1 MRLFTLLLCPFV
13 GTGVRAPEIKGGRNK
28 GIKGK
33 GLKDKDGRAFSFNR
47 WALLPLFLFT
57 LIPLL
62 SAQTLSGRITDA
74 ETGEPLPFA
83 SIYVPATK
91 SGAASNVEGYFQVNL
106 GGGSQVVFSYL
117 GYQTL
122 VKNVRGGEVDVQLVS
137 EALDLE
143 TVEILSGGEDKSYA
157 VIRRAIAKADY
168 HRNQLDSYT
177 ANVYIKGTGKV
188 NKIPGLIRMMA
199 SKEDQKEI
207 DETIKRPFTSE
218 STSKVEYTRPNSY
231 KQQLLSKLEV
241 GDSDFDA
248 NQYLFTSFYDPLV
261 AGEVVSPLNPKA
273 FGYYKFEHE
282 GVFVDQDELVN
293 KIKVIPRSRGEDVFE
308 GYVYIVQGDW
318 SLHSLELTTFKL
330 GFQIDIKQN
339 FAEVEDHVWM
349 PVTTTLD
356 AAGQIFG
363 IGFEY
368 HYLSTVSGY
377 ILSLN
382 PDLGGY
388 VEVIDEKSQPEI
400 ARKTK
405 KATDVSDLEKRLAE
419 GEEIKAKDLRK
430 LMRAYEKEEQKT
442 SDEPEVVSNY
452 SYVED
457 STVTVIRDTA
467 AWATIRP
474 VPLTKQ
480 EVLGYVISDSI
491 AKEKALL
498 DISIKATNGKSKAT
512 VETGSDST
520 RQKKNPD
527 LRSTIFPEPFFNPVE
542 GYALGA
548 RLGWKNPKKK
558 VGFGITPRYGVA
570 WKRLSVMGDLR
581 LGLSGNNQE
590 PRYQLSG
597 GRFLRQFDDR
607 PAIEPWISTFANLF
621 NGKNYIRLYERVYGQ
636 LDYRRKYSDA
646 FSASATLAYEDRRAV
661 NNSSE
666 QTWFGKDEAY
676 AANIPL
682 NSELGAV
689 SSVSPAATAGVS
701 VSWRPGLQYRV
712 ENGKKRV
719 IENSAPTLTAQLR
732 GGFPGIGNSTADFTQ
747 LEAGYQRRFDVG
759 RKGQVD
765 FLVRGGAFLNNNAV
779 DFPDFKHFATS
790 EIILTSLDPIGSYRL
805 LPYYQE
811 STSQQYVEAYGHYQ
825 FRKFLLTQIWQLH
838 LMGLKE
844 DLFVNY
850 LYTPESDN
858 YTEVGYSI
866 DNILRVLRVEFVT
879 AFRDFKYDDFGVRI
893 SIASTFG
900 RQ

>member
-1 MRLFTLLLCPFV
+1 MRLFTLLPFF
-13 GTGVRAPEIKGGRNK
+13 
-28 GIKGK
+28 
-33 GLKDKDGRAFSFNR
+33 LF
-47 WALLPLFLFT
+47 ALLPLL
-57 LIPLL
+57 P
-62 SAQTLSGRITDA
+62 AQTLTGRITDA
-74 ETGEPLPFA
+74 ETGDPLPFA

-91 SGAASNVEGYFQVNL
+91 SGSASNGDGFFQVNL
-106 GGGSQVVFSYL
+106 GGGNQVVFSYL
-117 GYQTL
+117 GYQTQ
-122 VKNVRGGEVDVQLVS
+122 VKTVRGGEVSVELVS

-143 TVEILSGGEDKSYA
+143 TVEIISGGEDKSYA

-199 SKEDQKEI
+199 SEEDRKEI

-218 STSKVEYTRPNSY
+218 STSKVTYKRPNSY
-231 KQQLLSKLEV
+231 EQQLLSKLEV

-261 AGEVVSPLNPKA
+261 AGELVSPLNPKA

-282 GVFVDQDELVN
+282 GVFVDQDELIN

-363 IGFEY
+363 VGLEY
-368 HYLSTVSGY
+368 HYLSTVSDY
-377 ILSLN
+377 VLTLN

-405 KATDVSDLEKRLAE
+405 KATDVSELEKRLAE

-442 SDEPEVVSNY
+442 AEEPEVVSNY
-452 SYVED
+452 SYVQD

-467 AWATIRP
+467 AWAKIRP
-474 VPLTKQ
+474 VPLTEQ
-480 EVLGYVISDSI
+480 EKLAYVISDSI
-491 AKEKALL
+491 AKFKLPLSL
-498 DISIKATNGKSKAT
+498 DINSYEEDGEEKTDTTAQ
-512 VETGSDST
+512 
-520 RQKKNPD
+520 RKKPHQRFTFFPD
-527 LRSTIFPEPFFNPVE
+527 PFFNPVE
-542 GYALGA
+542 GYALGG
-548 RLGWKNPKKK
+548 RIGWKDTKKK
-558 VGFGITPRYGVA
+558 IGFGVTPRYGFS
-570 WKRLSVMGDLR
+570 WKRLIAEADLR
-581 LGLSGNNQE
+581 LGRSGQNND
-590 PRYQLSG
+590 PRFRLSG
-597 GRFLRQFDDR
+597 GRFLRQFDER
-607 PAIEPWISTFANLF
+607 QAIEPWISTSANLF
-621 NGKNYIRLYERVYGQ
+621 NGRNFIRLYERVYGQ
-636 LDYRRKYSDA
+636 FDYLRKYSDA
-646 FSASATLAYEDRRAV
+646 LTVNATLGYEDRRLV
-661 NNSSE
+661 RNTSE

-676 AANIPL
+676 ASNIPVNREIGTVAGL
-682 NSELGAV
+682 
-689 SSVSPAATAGVS
+689 SPAATARVS
-701 VSWRPGLQYRV
+701 VSWRPGLEYRI
-712 ENGKKRV
+712 ENKRK
-719 IENSAPTLTAQLR
+719 ILLENSAPTITATLR
-732 GGFPGIGNSTADFTQ
+732 GGLPGIGNSTSDFTQ
-747 LEAGYQRRFDVG
+747 LELGYQRRFDVG

-765 FLVRGGAFLNNNAV
+765 FLLRGGAFLRKEFV

-790 EIILTSLDPIGSYRL
+790 EIRLTSLDPIGSYRL

-811 STSQQYVEAYGHYQ
+811 STSEQYVEVYGHYQ

-866 DNILRVLRVEFVT
+866 DNILRFLRVEFVT
-879 AFRDFKYDDFGVRI
+879 GFRDFKYDDFGVRI
-893 SIASTFG
+893 SVASTFG